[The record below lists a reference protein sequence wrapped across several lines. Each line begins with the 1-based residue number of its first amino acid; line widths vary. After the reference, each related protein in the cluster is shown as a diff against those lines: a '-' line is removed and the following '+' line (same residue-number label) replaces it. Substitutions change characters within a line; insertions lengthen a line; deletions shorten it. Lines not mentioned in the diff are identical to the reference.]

1 MEIKLKNSYPSIQK
15 LPVIHSVETDI
26 FEVTY
31 FMKCM
36 ECTFCKDQCCE
47 WGADIDMQNVERLMK
62 YKDELEQFTGIK
74 SDRWFDESEKGTDYE
89 YPGNEYM
96 RTMFDE
102 EKDACIFLNTQSRG
116 CMLHSF
122 ALSKGMDYH
131 EIKPTFCSLFPVTY
145 MDGVL
150 MTPEE
155 IDEGLTACLGEGPTL
170 YQGSRDEL
178 LYYFGEGLV
187 AELDEIQNDIIE
199 KKKVIAAGTGIVDTE
214 S

>member
-1 MEIKLKNSYPSIQK
+1 MEIKLKNSYPSIHK
-15 LPVIHSVETDI
+15 LPVIHGVDTDI
-26 FEVTY
+26 FEITY
-31 FMKCM
+31 YMKCM
-36 ECTFCKDQCCE
+36 ECNFCKDQCCE
-47 WGADIDMQNVERLMK
+47 WGADIDMQNVARLMK

-74 SDRWFDESEKGTDYE
+74 SDKWFDESEKGTDYE

-102 EKDACIFLNTQSRG
+102 EKDACIFLNTKSRG
-116 CMLHSF
+116 CMIHSF
-122 ALSKGMDYH
+122 ALSKGIDYH

-187 AELDEIQNDIIE
+187 AELDALQNEAFE
-199 KKKVIAAGTGIVDTE
+199 KKKSA
-214 S
+214 

>member
-1 MEIKLKNSYPSIQK
+1 MVIKLKNSYPSIHG

-26 FEVTY
+26 FDLTY

-47 WGADIDMQNVERLMK
+47 WGADIDMQNVARVMK
-62 YKDELEQFTGIK
+62 YKDELEAFTGIK
-74 SDRWFDESEKGTDYE
+74 SERWFDESEKGTDYE
-89 YPGNEYM
+89 YPGHDYM
-96 RTMFDE
+96 RTTFDE
-102 EKDACIFLNTQSRG
+102 EKDYCIFLNTQSRG

-122 ALSKGMDYH
+122 ALNKGMDYH
-131 EIKPTFCSLFPVTY
+131 EIKPFFCSLFPVTY

-155 IDEGLTACLGEGPTL
+155 IDEGLTACLGQGPTL

-178 LYYFGEGLV
+178 LHYFGPGLV
-187 AELDEIQNDIIE
+187 AEMDEIQASRPPV
-199 KKKVIAAGTGIVDTE
+199 KKEAV
-214 S
+214 

>member
-1 MEIKLKNSYPSIQK
+1 MEIKLKNSYPSIHK
-15 LPVIHSVETDI
+15 LPVIHGVDTDI
-26 FEVTY
+26 FEITY
-31 FMKCM
+31 YMKCM
-36 ECTFCKDQCCE
+36 ECNFCKDQCCE
-47 WGADIDMQNVERLMK
+47 WGADIDMQNVARLMK

-74 SDRWFDESEKGTDYE
+74 SEKWFDESEKGTDYE

-102 EKDACIFLNTQSRG
+102 EKDACIFLNTKSRG
-116 CMLHSF
+116 CMIHSF
-122 ALSKGMDYH
+122 ALSKGIDYH

-187 AELDEIQNDIIE
+187 AELDALQNEAFE
-199 KKKVIAAGTGIVDTE
+199 KKKSA
-214 S
+214 

>member
-1 MEIKLKNSYPSIQK
+1 MEIKLKNSYPSIHK
-15 LPVIHSVETDI
+15 LPVIHGVDTDI
-26 FEVTY
+26 FEITY
-31 FMKCM
+31 YMKCM
-36 ECTFCKDQCCE
+36 ECNFCKDQCCE
-47 WGADIDMQNVERLMK
+47 WGADIDMQNVARLMK
-62 YKDELEQFTGIK
+62 HKDELEQFTGIK
-74 SDRWFDESEKGTDYE
+74 SERWFDESEKGTDYE

-116 CMLHSF
+116 CMIHSF
-122 ALSKGMDYH
+122 ALSKGIDYH

-187 AELDEIQNDIIE
+187 AELDALQNEAFE
-199 KKKVIAAGTGIVDTE
+199 KKKSA
-214 S
+214 